1 MNNVVNKMLEKYNC
15 KTTQDYIHALREIL
29 QEIALLGLW
38 RSKFFEHT
46 AFYGGSALR
55 ILYGLNRYSEDLDF
69 SLLKKNDSFLLDKY
83 LIQLKKEINAF
94 GFDISID
101 MKKKVVKNDIQS
113 AFLKANTL
121 NHLLVISPRES
132 LKDEI
137 PENQKLKIKLEID
150 VNPPPDF
157 NTEVKYLLN
166 PIAFPIKTYSLPDLF
181 AGKMHAILFRKWKDR
196 VKGRDWFDLV
206 WYISNYPKLHLKHLE
221 SRMVDSGD
229 WEKVRELKPENLIKL
244 LSLSINNLNIENAKK
259 DIINFIP
266 NDEPLSIWSHEFFL
280 SIIDRIEFV

>member
-15 KTTQDYIHALREIL
+15 KTTQDSIHALREIL

-69 SLLKKNDSFLLDKY
+69 SLLKRDENFSLDKY
-83 LIQLKKEINAF
+83 LIQLQKEINAF

-101 MKKKVVKNDIQS
+101 MKEKVIINDIQS

-121 NHLLVISPRES
+121 NHLLVISPSET
-132 LKDEI
+132 LKNEI
-137 PENQKLKIKLEID
+137 PETQKLKIKLEID
-150 VNPPPDF
+150 VNPPPNF

-166 PIAFPIKTYSLPDLF
+166 PIAFSVKTYSLPDLF

-206 WYISNYPKLHLKHLE
+206 WYISNHPKLHLKHLE
-221 SRMVDSGD
+221 SRMIDSGD
-229 WEKVRELKPENLIKL
+229 WENGRELKDENLIEL
-244 LSLSINNLNIENAKK
+244 LTHSIHNLNIENAKK

-266 NDEPLSIWSHEFFL
+266 TEELISIWSHEFFL
-280 SIIDRIEFV
+280 EIINKIKII

>member
-15 KTTQDYIHALREIL
+15 KTTQDSIHALREIL

-69 SLLKKNDSFLLDKY
+69 SLLKRDENFSLDKY
-83 LIQLKKEINAF
+83 LIQLQKEINAF

-101 MKKKVVKNDIQS
+101 MKEKVIINDIQS

-121 NHLLVISPRES
+121 NHLLVISPSET
-132 LKDEI
+132 LKNEI
-137 PENQKLKIKLEID
+137 PETQKLKIKLEID
-150 VNPPPDF
+150 VNPPPNF

-166 PIAFPIKTYSLPDLF
+166 PIAFSVKTYSLPDLF

-206 WYISNYPKLHLKHLE
+206 WYISNHPKLHLKHLE
-221 SRMVDSGD
+221 SRMIDSGD
-229 WEKVRELKPENLIKL
+229 WENGRELKGENLIEL
-244 LSLSINNLNIENAKK
+244 LTHSIHNLNIENAKK

-266 NDEPLSIWSHEFFL
+266 SKELISIWSHEFFL
-280 SIIDRIEFV
+280 EIINKIKII

>member
-15 KTTQDYIHALREIL
+15 KTTQDSIHALREIL

-69 SLLKKNDSFLLDKY
+69 SLLKRDENFSLDKY
-83 LIQLKKEINAF
+83 LIQLQKEINAF

-101 MKKKVVKNDIQS
+101 MKEKVIINDIQS

-121 NHLLVISPRES
+121 NHLLVISPSET
-132 LKDEI
+132 LKNEI
-137 PENQKLKIKLEID
+137 PETQKLKIKLEID
-150 VNPPPDF
+150 VNPPPNF

-166 PIAFPIKTYSLPDLF
+166 PIAFSVKTYSLPDLF

-206 WYISNYPKLHLKHLE
+206 WYISNHPKLHLKHLE
-221 SRMVDSGD
+221 SRMIDSGD
-229 WEKVRELKPENLIKL
+229 WENGRELKDENLIEL
-244 LSLSINNLNIENAKK
+244 LTHSIHNLNIENAKK

-266 NDEPLSIWSHEFFL
+266 SKELISIWSHEFFL
-280 SIIDRIEFV
+280 EIINKIKII

>member
-15 KTTQDYIHALREIL
+15 KTTQDSIHALREIL

-69 SLLKKNDSFLLDKY
+69 SLLKRDENFSLEKY
-83 LIQLKKEINAF
+83 LIQMQKEINAF

-101 MKKKVVKNDIQS
+101 MKEKVIINDIQS

-121 NHLLVISPRES
+121 NHLLVISPSET
-132 LKDEI
+132 LKNEI
-137 PENQKLKIKLEID
+137 PETQKLKIKLEID
-150 VNPPPDF
+150 VNPPPNF

-166 PIAFPIKTYSLPDLF
+166 PIAFSVKTYSLPDLF

-206 WYISNYPKLHLKHLE
+206 WYISNHPKLHLKHLE
-221 SRMVDSGD
+221 SRMIDSGD
-229 WEKVRELKPENLIKL
+229 WENGRELKDENLIEL
-244 LSLSINNLNIENAKK
+244 LTHSIHNLNIENAKK

-266 NDEPLSIWSHEFFL
+266 TEELISIWSHEFFL
-280 SIIDRIEFV
+280 EIINKIKII